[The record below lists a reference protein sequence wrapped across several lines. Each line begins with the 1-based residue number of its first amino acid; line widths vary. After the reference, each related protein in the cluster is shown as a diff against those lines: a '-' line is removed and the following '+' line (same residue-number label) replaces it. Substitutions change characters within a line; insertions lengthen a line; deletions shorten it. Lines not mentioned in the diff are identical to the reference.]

1 MIIKTC
7 VLLHNF
13 LLTEEDIA
21 LHSRHHF
28 QDAEFRRLMIMSIDA
43 AKEKALQEANRT
55 QNRKRTKLASKEKR
69 REIADSPPEPQIRE
83 PQMTIC
89 ICGYRNE
96 PTKIANE
103 QLIIA
108 NMLHL
113 RLSYLQFWSGTR
125 LQMYYIMICRIS
137 TKLVSSLKFAKTQ
150 HVLTSSDHVMD
161 HVTLVARNI
170 LVFSHV
176 VRIFSPRGKKY
187 LRGA

>member
-1 MIIKTC
+1 
-7 VLLHNF
+7 
-13 LLTEEDIA
+13 
-21 LHSRHHF
+21 
-28 QDAEFRRLMIMSIDA
+28 
-43 AKEKALQEANRT
+43 
-55 QNRKRTKLASKEKR
+55 
-69 REIADSPPEPQIRE
+69 
-83 PQMTIC
+83 MTIC

-113 RLSYLQFWSGTR
+113 RLSYLRFWSGTR

-137 TKLVSSLKFAKTQ
+137 TKLMSSLKFARTQ

-161 HVTLVARNI
+161 HVTARSYYSSGMAEVVELLVARNI